1 MALPNSEY
9 QLGLTNL
16 NEGRVV
22 DVVLAFVEHEE
33 LACPCDECILD
44 IAALALNQTEPR
56 LGGIGFGSGCAGT
69 PGISQLVIVW
79 GGWWEDSWLGVWVVG
94 RSWVGK
100 SLSSSLAQRS
110 YMYY

>member
-56 LGGIGFGSGCAGT
+56 YIVNEHHPSVKERDKPTRAELEKTVRMAAD
-69 PGISQLVIVW
+69 LV
-79 GGWWEDSWLGVWVVG
+79 
-94 RSWVGK
+94 
-100 SLSSSLAQRS
+100 AQRPHCKER
-110 YMYY
+110 